1 MAGTKTT
8 GPSTVSISF
17 KRIFEVAKAT
27 RDSVHEF
34 KVFSLQISST
44 VYSASRNDFLDS
56 LTHDVNTEEHE
67 KERQEENKVQHG
79 ENEVQQD
86 EDKEEG
92 QKENEVQQ
100 EALNKAEHDELE
112 KLNKSSCINFI
123 KQDFLLLPSQQIV
136 VQEECPDR

>member
-1 MAGTKTT
+1 M
-8 GPSTVSISF
+8 
-17 KRIFEVAKAT
+17 
-27 RDSVHEF
+27 
-34 KVFSLQISST
+34 
-44 VYSASRNDFLDS
+44 YSASRNDFLDS

-67 KERQEENKVQHG
+67 KERQEENKVQHR